1 MTRVYL
7 KPGDI
12 VNVSMVDLVVTEK
25 KKNVI
30 GLGYTLNYIDSKAEK
45 KNVIGLGYALSHI
58 DSEAEIKYF
67 SDKIMND
74 ERDYGYP
81 VKYAWDLDED
91 DEHYGAPYYEEK
103 EE

>member
-12 VNVSMVDLVVTEK
+12 VNASMVDLVVTEK
-25 KKNVI
+25 
-30 GLGYTLNYIDSKAEK
+30 EK
-45 KNVIGLGYALSHI
+45 DRAGLGYAL
-58 DSEAEIKYF
+58 DYVDNGAEIKYF
-67 SDKIMND
+67 SSKTMND